1 MIQLTDEETRFYEEQ
16 KVCHICRKKFAQMK
30 MTKKKFKII
39 IKSEII
45 VILKENL
52 EELHKMSAI

>member
-1 MIQLTDEETRFYEEQ
+1 M
-16 KVCHICRKKFAQMK
+16 KKLGFMKSKKFVIYVEKIFAQMK